1 MKYLQR
7 LKLMS
12 LSVCVLVGGLLLA
25 SLSVAARAQEPIDL
39 GSWAPI
45 SGVLMEDT
53 RTAHY
58 GFSAQAGDR
67 ISLTLASRDFD
78 AYLILEANGQ
88 EVASNDDSEGS
99 LNASIRDFT
108 LPEDGE
114 YVVNVTSADGQGTGT
129 YTLTV
134 IYLPVQDIQFD
145 EDITVSFTNGMISS
159 LYRFAG
165 EAGTTISV
173 SMSSVEIDS
182 RLTLTNSAY
191 ELTYDDDGGGGLNAL
206 IGGFTLPETDTYFI
220 TASTFSQVQTG
231 SYTLK
236 LKRTE
241 LLPVAANSKTQ
252 AQMKD
257 DALFFVYQGHVGEKV
272 SARVISDGSID
283 TLLSIK
289 NPHGQIVG
297 WDDDSGNA
305 LDPEIRDIFLD
316 QDGEYVLLVQALSG
330 NASSDLTLDLEV
342 EKPTVITCGTAQTL
356 AFNQKLS
363 QAVFVYD
370 ARAGQL
376 LQVTISAAP
385 NILQNINVNIVQDGN
400 YLVSVSGD
408 SQLPALTAEIE
419 FTTAGRVQIQIS
431 DYYFRPNSIEMKMQ
445 CQ

>member
-39 GSWAPI
+39 GSSAPI

-145 EDITVSFTNGMISS
+145 EDITVSFTNGM
-159 LYRFAG
+159 
-165 EAGTTISV
+165 
-173 SMSSVEIDS
+173 
-182 RLTLTNSAY
+182 
-191 ELTYDDDGGGGLNAL
+191 
-206 IGGFTLPETDTYFI
+206 
-220 TASTFSQVQTG
+220 
-231 SYTLK
+231 
-236 LKRTE
+236 
-241 LLPVAANSKTQ
+241 
-252 AQMKD
+252 
-257 DALFFVYQGHVGEKV
+257 
-272 SARVISDGSID
+272 
-283 TLLSIK
+283 
-289 NPHGQIVG
+289 
-297 WDDDSGNA
+297 
-305 LDPEIRDIFLD
+305 
-316 QDGEYVLLVQALSG
+316 
-330 NASSDLTLDLEV
+330 
-342 EKPTVITCGTAQTL
+342 
-356 AFNQKLS
+356 
-363 QAVFVYD
+363 
-370 ARAGQL
+370 
-376 LQVTISAAP
+376 
-385 NILQNINVNIVQDGN
+385 
-400 YLVSVSGD
+400 
-408 SQLPALTAEIE
+408 
-419 FTTAGRVQIQIS
+419 
-431 DYYFRPNSIEMKMQ
+431 
-445 CQ
+445 